1 MNRRIA
7 LKAAPVVAPLL
18 AALFVVSCSSP
29 GGDQSATT
37 PPAGTTPPMTQLQR
51 GEYIANIAG
60 CHDCHTP
67 GALYGSADFKRA
79 LSGSE
84 LGWQGPWGVSYPR
97 NLTPDPATG
106 LGSWTDAEIERALR
120 SGVKKDGTPLLP
132 PMPWPDFAHLTPED
146 MAALIAYLRSITP
159 VVHKVPDVIP
169 PGGKATG
176 SIITLPPPSAWDA
189 PRTPPEGA
197 GAAK

>member
-1 MNRRIA
+1 MHRRSA
-7 LKAAPVVAPLL
+7 LQVAPVGALLFAALLVASCSPKSGDQAETPAPDAAPA
-18 AALFVVSCSSP
+18 
-29 GGDQSATT
+29 
-37 PPAGTTPPMTQLQR
+37 MTQVQR
-51 GEYIANIAG
+51 GEYLATITG

-67 GALYGSADFKRA
+67 GMVYGAPDFTRA

-120 SGVKKDGTPLLP
+120 SGVKKDGSPLLP
-132 PMPWPDFAHLTPED
+132 PMPWPDFARMTAED
-146 MAALIAYLRSITP
+146 MAALIAYLRTVPP
-159 VVHKVPDVIP
+159 VVHKVPDIVP

-189 PRTPPEGA
+189 PRAAPA
-197 GAAK
+197 GGETK

>member
-1 MNRRIA
+1 MHRRFA
-7 LKAAPVVAPLL
+7 HQVAPVATLLL
-18 AALFVVSCSSP
+18 AAVLAVSCSQR
-29 GGDQSATT
+29 GGDQQ
-37 PPAGTTPPMTQLQR
+37 AGTPQPDAAPAMTQLQR
-51 GEYIANIAG
+51 GEYLVTITG

-67 GALYGSADFKRA
+67 GLLYGAPDFTRA

-84 LGWQGPWGVSYPR
+84 LGWQGPWGVSYAR

-132 PMPWPDFAHLTPED
+132 PMPWPDFARMTAED
-146 MAALIAYLRSITP
+146 MASVIAYLRSIPP
-159 VVHKVPDVIP
+159 VVHKVPDIVP

-189 PRTPPEGA
+189 PRAAAA
-197 GAAK
+197 GGETK